1 MHTTP
6 ETRSPEICHLLVRGS
21 FESQCTRK
29 QVAEVPEKDFV
40 LYIKCENVDIILNL
54 TPSESDLEA
63 FLAPSLM
70 N

>member
-21 FESQCTRK
+21 FESQSTRK

-40 LYIKCENVDIILNL
+40 AVYQ
-54 TPSESDLEA
+54 
-63 FLAPSLM
+63 M
-70 N
+70 